1 MAAIKNRL
9 ITEKADIVLYV
20 VDSGQ
25 VSKSSFYYN
34 FFYKLIIFKIKSVHL
49 QSIYSAAGIVGW
61 KKPEH
66 RVEHVE
72 FGVVLGEDKKK

>member
-1 MAAIKNRL
+1 
-9 ITEKADIVLYV
+9 
-20 VDSGQ
+20 
-25 VSKSSFYYN
+25 
-34 FFYKLIIFKIKSVHL
+34 L

-61 KKPEH
+61 KKAEH